1 MNGRPT
7 DRAQTATP
15 GGIPATAR
23 RTVWWRWTMVLGPGI
38 LLFFFA
44 LPGLNQQQSRLLG
57 FFLATI
63 VALVAQPAPMGV
75 SVLIAMTLI
84 AITKTLP
91 PAKVLS
97 GFANIT
103 VWLVFTAFLFSRA
116 VTATGF
122 GTRVGYLFIRRF
134 AKSPLSLGYSL
145 AAADLVLAPFIPSDT
160 ARGGGVVFPITRSV
174 AAVFGSEPG
183 PTSKLIGSFLVLVSF
198 HTTYTAS
205 AMFLTGMAANPLIAE
220 FAMTI
225 GHVEL
230 TWMRW
235 LSGSCLPGFLTLAF
249 VPWLLFRLVK
259 PAITDTQP
267 ARELAGRELQRMGP
281 LSREERWLAVI
292 MLGVMTGWV
301 TSPWHGIP
309 NTFVALAGLGA
320 LLLAR
325 VITWDDL
332 LAEQRAWD
340 ALIWF
345 ALLVMMSDSL
355 NEIGVIKILS
365 GKLFG
370 LMAGW
375 PWPLVWIA
383 LVASYCYV
391 HYSFASMTAHVTALY
406 PGFLAAALAGGVP
419 PMLAAL
425 TLAYFSNL
433 NAAMTHYGTG
443 SAPVFFNAGYVSQ
456 SEWWRLGLLISVIN
470 LAIWMGIG
478 PIWWKLVG
486 IW

>member
-1 MNGRPT
+1 MAGIIQPV
-7 DRAQTATP
+7 APQTV
-15 GGIPATAR
+15 R
-23 RTVWWRWTMVLGPGI
+23 RTAWWRWALVLIPGA
-38 LLFFFA
+38 LLFFFP
-44 LPGLNQQQSRLLG
+44 LPGLDQQQSRLFG
-57 FFLATI
+57 IFLATI
-63 VALVAQPAPMGV
+63 VALVAQPVRMGV
-75 SVLIAMTLI
+75 SVVVAMTLL
-84 AITKTLP
+84 ALTRTLP

-97 GFANIT
+97 GFANVT
-103 VWLVFTAFLFSRA
+103 VWLVFTAFLFARA

-281 LSREERWLAVI
+281 LSREA
-292 MLGVMTGWV
+292 
-301 TSPWHGIP
+301 
-309 NTFVALAGLGA
+309 
-320 LLLAR
+320 
-325 VITWDDL
+325 
-332 LAEQRAWD
+332 
-340 ALIWF
+340 
-345 ALLVMMSDSL
+345 
-355 NEIGVIKILS
+355 
-365 GKLFG
+365 
-370 LMAGW
+370 
-375 PWPLVWIA
+375 
-383 LVASYCYV
+383 
-391 HYSFASMTAHVTALY
+391 
-406 PGFLAAALAGGVP
+406 
-419 PMLAAL
+419 
-425 TLAYFSNL
+425 
-433 NAAMTHYGTG
+433 
-443 SAPVFFNAGYVSQ
+443 
-456 SEWWRLGLLISVIN
+456 
-470 LAIWMGIG
+470 
-478 PIWWKLVG
+478 
-486 IW
+486 